1 MIKSRYFLSFNI
13 CFSGL
18 LFISGVAR
26 ASFISTIN
34 EGFNSLNNNIVQTW
48 NAERN
53 YDLYIPSIT
62 WHARFAYDQ
71 EKIKAYN
78 ERPWGAGL
86 GISRWD
92 NKENWHGLYLMA
104 FKDSFNKWE
113 PIGGYGWEKIWRPLN
128 DQNFRLGLGYTIGVT
143 ARDNWKYIPIPV
155 ILPLASIGYK
165 NTSFQMTYI
174 PGTYNNGNVYFAWAR
189 IQF

>member
-1 MIKSRYFLSFNI
+1 MIKSRYFSLFHI
-13 CFSGL
+13 YFLGV
-18 LFISGVAR
+18 LFISGEAC
-26 ASFISTIN
+26 ASFISIFN
-34 EGFNSLNNNIVQTW
+34 EGFNTLSNNIIQTW
-48 NAERN
+48 NEERN

-78 ERPWGAGL
+78 EHPWGAGL

-92 NKENWHGLYLMA
+92 EKENWHGLYLMT

-113 PIGGYGWEKIWRPLN
+113 PIAGYGWEKNWRPLS
-128 DQNFRLGLGYTIGVT
+128 DQNFRLGLGYTIGAT

-155 ILPLASIGYK
+155 ILPLTSIGYNK
-165 NTSFQMTYI
+165 LSFQMTYI